1 MAINRLKLVISILR
15 ELEDGNIPNEEDY
28 GIDRKVFFD
37 TLEAMQDKNLIKGV
51 SFSRGGKKGILIAF
65 LDDAKITIDGMEYL
79 HNNSTLVK
87 TYKGLKEVREWLP
100 F

>member
-15 ELEDGNIPNEEDY
+15 EIEDGNIPSENDY
-28 GIDRKVFFD
+28 GIERKIFFD
-37 TLEAMQDKNLIKGV
+37 TIEAMQDKNLIKGV
-51 SFSRGGKKGILIAF
+51 AFSKGGNKGILIAF
-65 LDDAKITIDGMEYL
+65 LENAKITIDGMEYL